1 MRERDVMASLRL
13 HGLRDDAE
21 LAMRYALRI
30 VRLKLEAVRALTE
43 ASQVQVVQDTEEL
56 ERKALAWFDST
67 RAHFD
72 AISEAAFALR
82 DAADLSPL
90 PPSRYA
96 PERKE
101 WLRTAITEVRREIV
115 SASDVAKSYERDPIF
130 MYLNRLHNRTGSSP
144 LGSLDRRL
152 AKASHYDDNSK
163 GYRAALRYAAE
174 GAEWLATAE
183 AELSG
188 IEAISWDDLYRIA
201 EREGVENPVL
211 TRVREAAESAARLLV
226 DKVDSALVEFSDL
239 DDAVNCLLA
248 REGAA
253 SRVNSMLTG
262 TAPVPMPLEEEYE
275 RTVVTFAN
283 ARVKFRETA
292 DRTLAVTA

>member
-21 LAMRYALRI
+21 LAMRCALRI

-56 ERKALAWFDST
+56 ERKASAWFDST
-67 RAHFD
+67 RAHLD

-96 PERKE
+96 PERQE

-115 SASDVAKSYERDPIF
+115 SASDVVKSYERDPIF
-130 MYLNRLHNRTGSSP
+130 MYLNRLHNRTGSRL
-144 LGSLDRRL
+144 LGRLDRRL

-163 GYRAALRYAAE
+163 GYRAALRYTAE
-174 GAEWLATAE
+174 AAEWLATAE

-201 EREGVENPVL
+201 EREGVENPFL